1 MQREVD
7 LSRKILIVGAGQSGL
22 QLAHGLLQNGY
33 EVTLMSARTADEIRD
48 GRVMSTQAMFDA
60 ALQHER
66 DLGINFWEE
75 EAPHFDGLGFSLAG
89 PDGSLALDWAG
100 RLDAYAQSVDQR
112 VKMSGWMEAFEQ
124 RGGKVI
130 IHGVTVSDLD
140 RLVPRYDLTIVAAG
154 KGELVQLFGRDP
166 SHSPYSA
173 PQRALSVVYV
183 RGLERRA
190 ARGDLATVNFNLV
203 PGVGEL
209 FIMPALTTTGPC
221 DILFFE
227 GIPQG
232 PLDCFSGIRRP
243 EDHLRLTLQ
252 LMEKFVPWEYERARA
267 VELTDWGGTLSGRYA
282 PVVRF
287 PVASLP
293 SGGIAL
299 GMADVVVAND
309 PITGQGSNNASKCA
323 AIYLDKILKHGDGPY
338 DETFMQD
345 TFASF
350 WDYVQYPTTWTNA
363 MLQPPPPHAVQI
375 LGAAGQHQQIA
386 DRFANGFN
394 DPRDFFSWFMDPAKA
409 ATYLESVVA
418 ATV

>member
-1 MQREVD
+1 VA
-7 LSRKILIVGAGQSGL
+7 RKILIVGAGQSGL

-33 EVTLMSARTADEIRD
+33 QVTLMSARTADEIRH

-66 DLGINFWEE
+66 DLGINFWEAE
-75 EAPHFDGLGFSLAG
+75 GPHFDGIGFSLAG

-100 RLDAYAQSVDQR
+100 RLDTYAQSVDQR
-112 VKMSGWMEAFEQ
+112 VKMSGWMEVFEQ

-154 KGELVQLFGRDP
+154 KGELVQLFGRNP
-166 SHSPYSA
+166 SHSPYTA
-173 PQRALSVVYV
+173 PQRALSVAYV
-183 RGLERRA
+183 RGLARRPE
-190 ARGDLATVNFNLV
+190 RGDLATVNFNLV

-209 FIMPALTTTGPC
+209 FIMPALTTSGPC

-227 GIPQG
+227 GIPDG
-232 PLDCFSGIRRP
+232 PLDCFTGVRRP

-252 LMEKFVPWEYERARA
+252 LMEKFVPWEYKRAGG
-267 VELTDWGGTLSGRYA
+267 VELTDWGGTLSGGYA

-287 PVASLP
+287 PVGSLP
-293 SGGIAL
+293 SGGIVL

-323 AIYLDKILKHGDGPY
+323 AIYLDKIIARGDGQY
-338 DETFMQD
+338 DEAFMRD
-345 TFASF
+345 TFGSF
-350 WDYVQYPTTWTNA
+350 WDYAQYPTTWTNA
-363 MLQPPPPHAVQI
+363 MLQPPPPHAVQV
-375 LGAAGQHQQIA
+375 LGAAAGHQQVA

-394 DPRDFFSWFMDPAKA
+394 DPRDFFTWFMDPAKTA
-409 ATYLESVVA
+409 SYLEAVA
-418 ATV
+418 GAPV

>member
-1 MQREVD
+1 V
-7 LSRKILIVGAGQSGL
+7 SRKILIVGAGQSGL

-33 EVTLMSARTADEIRD
+33 EVTLMSARTADEIRN
-48 GRVMSTQAMFDA
+48 GRVMSTQAMFGA

-75 EAPHFDGLGFSLAG
+75 EAPHIDGLGFSLAG

-112 VKMSGWMEAFEQ
+112 IKMSGWMEAFEQ

-183 RGLERRA
+183 HGLERRP
-190 ARGDLATVNFNLV
+190 ARGDLSTVNFNLV

-209 FIMPALTTTGPC
+209 FIMPSLTTTGPC

-232 PLDCFSGIRRP
+232 PLDCFSGIRKP

-267 VELTDWGGTLSGRYA
+267 VELTDWGGTLSGQYA

-323 AIYLDKILKHGDGPY
+323 AIYLDKILEHGDGRY

-345 TFASF
+345 TFGSF

-363 MLQPPPPHAVQI
+363 MLQPPPPHAVQV
-375 LGAAGQHQQIA
+375 LGAAGQHQEIA